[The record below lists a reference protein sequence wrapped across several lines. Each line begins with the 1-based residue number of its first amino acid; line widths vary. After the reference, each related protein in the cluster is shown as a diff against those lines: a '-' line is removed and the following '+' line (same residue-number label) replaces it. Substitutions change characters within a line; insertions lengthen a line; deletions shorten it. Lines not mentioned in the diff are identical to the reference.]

1 MMNGITVSSAGSI
14 LELIRRVGTTTR
26 SQLADATGLARSTIA
41 DRVDQLIA
49 GGLVAEIGEA
59 PSSGGRPPTLLS
71 LNAGAGAI
79 LAADLGATHGRLA
92 VCDLGGS
99 AIAERPVELDIA
111 SGPVPVLSEVERI
124 FLELLAESDRSP
136 RDVMGVG
143 IGVPGPVEFAAG
155 RAVSPPIMPGWDRYP
170 IRDRF
175 VARFDVPVLVDNDV
189 NIMTLGEHWVQADPP
204 DDFLFVKVGTGIG
217 SGLILGGRLHR
228 GAQGAAGD
236 IGHVQVADAADVACR
251 CGNNGCLETVAGGRA
266 LARALRA
273 EGIEAADSRA
283 VVALVKAGNR
293 QAIAAVRTAGRLIG
307 QVLAT
312 TVNLLN
318 PALIVVGGDIAE
330 ADEQLFAGI
339 REVAYRRSTALATS
353 RLQIVQSA
361 LGDRAGITGAAAM
374 VIEHVLAPGWIDSNL
389 QVSAGAT
396 M

>member
-204 DDFLFVKVGTGIG
+204 DDFLFLKVGTGIG

>member
-1 MMNGITVSSAGSI
+1 
-14 LELIRRVGTTTR
+14 
-26 SQLADATGLARSTIA
+26 
-41 DRVDQLIA
+41 
-49 GGLVAEIGEA
+49 
-59 PSSGGRPPTLLS
+59 
-71 LNAGAGAI
+71 
-79 LAADLGATHGRLA
+79 
-92 VCDLGGS
+92 VCDLGGA

-124 FLELLAESDRSP
+124 FLELLAECDRSP

-155 RAVSPPIMPGWDRYP
+155 RAVSPPIMPGWDGYP

-189 NIMTLGEHWVQADPP
+189 NIMTLGEHWVQTDPP
-204 DDFLFVKVGTGIG
+204 DDFLFLKVGTGIG

-251 CGNNGCLETVAGGRA
+251 CGNTGCLETVAGGRA

-273 EGIEAADSRA
+273 EGIDAADSRA

-389 QVSAGAT
+389 LVSAGAS

>member
-26 SQLADATGLARSTIA
+26 SQLADVTGLARSTIA

-124 FLELLAESDRSP
+124 FLELLAECDRSP

-204 DDFLFVKVGTGIG
+204 DDFLFLKVGTGIG

-236 IGHVQVADAADVACR
+236 IGHVQVADAADVPCR

-273 EGIEAADSRA
+273 DGIEAADSRA

-293 QAIAAVRTAGRLIG
+293 QAIAAVRAAGRLIG

-353 RLQIVQSA
+353 RLQIVQSS
-361 LGDRAGITGAAAM
+361 LRDRAGITGAAAM

-396 M
+396 T